1 MYVPPLILQ
10 ISNEAVEHPQF
21 LFLWDFF
28 HLSREFCPTISK
40 KLWKLNSSISAYKSY
55 NKINATFFIMLNKL
69 NLISLLFPYISNSCT
84 CHPLVINCF
93 QLPANESSISL
104 NQRHSTP
111 PASKYT
117 RAHQIMPRVW
127 HVIRHTF
134 LHVHKRSSPCS
145 CSRCPGATTSAGE
158 WPLTPRGSAHKLS
171 TGHLTGVD
179 SGCHGLH
186 HWPNR

>member
-28 HLSREFCPTISK
+28 IYQENFAQLYPK
-40 KLWKLNSSISAYKSY
+40 KLWKWNSSISAYKSY
-55 NKINATFFIMLNKL
+55 NKINAIFFIMLNQL

-93 QLPANESSISL
+93 QLPATESGTSL
-104 NQRHSTP
+104 NQWHRTP

-117 RAHQIMPRVW
+117 RAHQIMQHVW
-127 HVIRHTF
+127 HIIRHMF
-134 LHVHKRSSPCS
+134 LHVQNSSS
-145 CSRCPGATTSAGE
+145 L
-158 WPLTPRGSAHKLS
+158 WF
-171 TGHLTGVD
+171 
-179 SGCHGLH
+179 
-186 HWPNR
+186 